1 MLFWNAVSCFT
12 GPFFFF
18 FLLPYSIP
26 LVQSQQ
32 KFYSMDFDLRSI
44 LKPSVEKSADRFG

>member
-1 MLFWNAVSCFT
+1 MECFLVGNTVSCFVS
-12 GPFFFF
+12 F
-18 FLLPYSIP
+18 FLPCSIP